1 MSWINRLLA
10 KLHFNTIRKQLL
22 LIFVLITFLP
32 ILSASIGSFI
42 VGYSN
47 GKQTVVD
54 QLESLLLL
62 KEQKIS
68 GWYDNM
74 VRELSDALDQEYIYD
89 RIAVVLDLTNENYY
103 LEYYFKSVR
112 YRMQRFLLN
121 AQYFTEISLLD
132 LDGDVVLS
140 TNVDQEGM
148 NYADTTFFTSGLNGR
163 TIQFTT
169 LPDDPSTMIVMTVL
183 PVQNDQGQVI
193 GLFAGK
199 ANMDKL
205 HEIVVNSLG
214 LGRTGKAFLSNQH
227 GILVSTTDRAVQ
239 QPDQLSV
246 KQFEIIQ
253 QQRSGISYY
262 NDERGVRVVGAYV
275 WLPRIASTLFIEK
288 DLTEVFGVILE
299 TMKVNLV
306 VMMIAVVIAVI
317 ASLLITRRIA
327 DPIMELSER
336 ADGIARGDW
345 SPISHTDRRDE
356 LGVLARAL
364 DSMMQQLRELITN
377 LELRIQRR
385 TQQLQDANQALLEAN
400 QAIHRRALQL
410 ETSASISREITSI
423 LEPDELFQRVTQQIR
438 VTFGFNAVNIFLTD
452 PQRCRLILIANSYDV
467 TDKQRSLEIPI
478 DSTSLNGWAA
488 MRNEP
493 IMANDVI
500 QVSMFQFDE
509 MLPDIQA
516 ELVIPLRIA
525 GRLIGTLD
533 METFNQNAFSPEDLP
548 VFQAL
553 GDQIAIAIEN
563 SRLYENNKQLAVLE
577 ERNRLARE
585 LHDSVIQSLYSLTL
599 LEGGWKRFSAQEK
612 AASSD
617 EFMDEFS
624 EIARRAL
631 KEMRLLVYNL
641 RPPVLEQEGLVVA
654 LHARLDAV
662 EKRAGIETR
671 LLADDLSNL
680 DMATQEGI
688 YRIAQEALN
697 NTLKH
702 ADASHVI
709 LQLSIQEKT
718 FLMTLQ
724 DDGKGIQPDSLLY
737 QRGMGLTSMRERAE
751 KMGGVLDILS
761 SPGKG
766 TTITLRVPLGCENP
780 SVYQV
785 GEKT

>member
-121 AQYFTEISLLD
+121 AQYFSEISLLD

-214 LGRTGKAFLSNQH
+214 LGRTGKAFLSNQY

-452 PQRCRLILIANSYDV
+452 PQRCRLILIANSYDI
-467 TDKQRSLEIPI
+467 TDKPRSLDIPI

-493 IMANDVI
+493 ILANDVTQI
-500 QVSMFQFDE
+500 PMFQFDE
-509 MLPDIQA
+509 MLPDIKA

-525 GRLIGTLD
+525 GRLLGTLD
-533 METFNQNAFSPEDLP
+533 METFNQNAFISEDLP

-563 SRLYENNKQLAVLE
+563 SRLYENNKKLAVLE

-599 LEGGWKRFSAQEK
+599 LEGGWKRFSAEEK

-662 EKRAGIETR
+662 EKRAGIEAR

-680 DMATQEGI
+680 DMSTQEGI
-688 YRIAQEALN
+688 YRIAQESLN